1 MVWLKECPL
10 TLLILCR
17 EKCDVT
23 FRREIFENPYNFSQK
38 LVVNQKKKYKNY
50 LRSKVKSCLLSIL
63 SIFLTIK
70 RTLEPMTGLTVL
82 FSTDSELCIYH
93 VFTYIMREKFSGNT
107 IQMCV
112 FGFIWEVLT
121 NTLAY

>member
-1 MVWLKECPL
+1 
-10 TLLILCR
+10 
-17 EKCDVT
+17 
-23 FRREIFENPYNFSQK
+23 
-38 LVVNQKKKYKNY
+38 
-50 LRSKVKSCLLSIL
+50 
-63 SIFLTIK
+63 
-70 RTLEPMTGLTVL
+70 MTGLTVL